1 MGTVVSLLEYRYTK
15 LYREHVELWH
25 SRGLGLSTSSQ
36 IAAHVCRSEFA
47 GRIKLA
53 RMRVVNARL
62 NQELPDVSAR
72 LQVAS

>member
-1 MGTVVSLLEYRYTK
+1 VGTVVSLLEYRYTK
-15 LYREHVELWH
+15 LYRAQVELWL
-25 SRGLGLSTSSQ
+25 SRGLGLSTSRQ

-62 NQELPDVSAR
+62 NSALPDNPAR
-72 LQVAS
+72 LEEAS